1 MFQLGDVKLPSDEDF
16 EYVKKLCMDDEG
28 WLIQYD
34 KNNLKVYLKRNELS
48 NFHMLKAKAE
58 YDDVS
63 AELLYKVFQDNE
75 YRGEFDEKMLESFE
89 ICYISPC
96 SDIGYYSLKS
106 PRPFKNRDFVTQR
119 CWLDMGVNGEKI
131 IYNHSV
137 DHSVRNRVFSRY
149 CKTTYFFKFKSLKM

>member
-1 MFQLGDVKLPSDEDF
+1 MFKLGEVKMPCDEDF
-16 EYVKKLCMDDEG
+16 EYVKRLCLDDDG
-28 WLIQYD
+28 WLIQYN
-34 KNNLKVYLKRNELS
+34 KSTLKVWLKKGVEQS
-48 NFHMLKAKAE
+48 GIHMVKARAE

-63 AELLYKVFQDNE
+63 ADLLYKVFQDND

-89 ICYISPC
+89 ICYISPF

-119 CWLDMGVNGEKI
+119 CWLDYGHNKEKI

-137 DHSVRNRVFSRY
+137 DHAVN
-149 CKTTYFFKFKSLKM
+149 FFKHLSIELNY